1 MRVAQE
7 PVTNSIFPT
16 KKHRHEG
23 QRDVV
28 QRDRDGSRNDVAA
41 RQPCKKDRKQSL
53 QADQRGEAK
62 ENSDRHAARDG
73 VRGVAN
79 RQQSQRMFLKPFAH
93 VHWKRG

>member
-7 PVTNSIFPT
+7 PIADSIFPT

-28 QRDRDGSRNDVAA
+28 QRDGDGSRDDVAP

-62 ENSDRHAARDG
+62 ENPDRHAAGDG
-73 VRGVAN
+73 VRGVAD
-79 RQQSQRMFLKPFAH
+79 RQQFQ
-93 VHWKRG
+93 